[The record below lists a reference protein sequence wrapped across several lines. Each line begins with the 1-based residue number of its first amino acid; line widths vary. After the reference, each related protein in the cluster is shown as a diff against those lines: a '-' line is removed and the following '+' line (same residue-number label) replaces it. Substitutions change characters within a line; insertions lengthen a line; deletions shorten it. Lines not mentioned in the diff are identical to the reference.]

1 MEELTT
7 FELLSIN
14 GGSEQSYENG
24 KAAGQKVREIIDEF
38 PDAYFW
44 ASMLCFVLFKVKI

>member
-1 MEELTT
+1 MEELTV

-24 KAAGQKVREIIDEF
+24 KAAGQKVREIIDEI

-44 ASMLCFVLFKVKI
+44 ASMLCLVLFRVKI